1 MTTASYRLQATL
13 PAPYET
19 QLKQL
24 SEELQVGTSDVVEEA
39 LSFFTKAVLEARR
52 GLRVAFVDDQRHVLA
67 EFSSPSLTRM
77 EWNAREESRIVLPDS
92 DFDRVVD
99 ELEKPAKLSPRL
111 RALAQRQGGG
121 R

>member
-1 MTTASYRLQATL
+1 MTAPSYRLQATL

-24 SEELQVGTSDVVEEA
+24 SEELQLGTSDVVEEA
-39 LSFFTKAVLEARR
+39 LGFFTKAVLEARR
-52 GLRVAFVDDQRHVLA
+52 GRHVAFVDEQRQVLA
-67 EFSSPSLTRM
+67 EYSSPSLARL
-77 EWNAREESRIVLPDS
+77 EWNARDKSSIVLPDS

-99 ELEKPAKLSPRL
+99 ELEKPARPSPRL
-111 RALAQRQGGG
+111 RALAKRHGKG

>member
-1 MTTASYRLQATL
+1 MTTSSYRLQATL

-24 SEELQVGTSDVVEEA
+24 SEELQLGTSDVVEEA
-39 LSFFTKAVLEARR
+39 LSFFTKAVLETRR
-52 GLRVAFVDDQRHVLA
+52 GLRVAFVDEQRHVLA
-67 EFSSPSLTRM
+67 EYSSPSLTRL
-77 EWNAREESRIVLPDS
+77 EWNARDESRSVLPDS

-99 ELEKPAKLSPRL
+99 ELEKPARPSARL
-111 RALAQRQGGG
+111 RALAERHGKS